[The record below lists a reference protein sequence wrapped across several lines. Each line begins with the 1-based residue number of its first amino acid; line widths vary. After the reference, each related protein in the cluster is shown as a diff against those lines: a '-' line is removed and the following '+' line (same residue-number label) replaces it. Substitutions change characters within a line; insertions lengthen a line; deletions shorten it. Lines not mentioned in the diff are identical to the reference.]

1 MRPSLRGEEHCCTDT
16 PHLCACARYT
26 RPKFFMSAQLH
37 LCSSTHARSHR
48 TLTRHVCPDVHPA
61 DAQANKE
68 AAAAAKRAKQEAKE
82 KSKKGAS
89 FWDSLAVLR
98 RSPKGAHARTRAD
111 VHTHTHT
118 HTCTHTHFF
127 TNANTYLQM
136 HTRTL
141 ARRHMHARM
150 RMCTHTRTHA
160 HTLWPVAGCSAV
172 QHMDEWD
179 LLCMSLHQATGGSYH
194 VLGLLD
200 CC

>member
-111 VHTHTHT
+111 VHTHTHMYTHTLFHKRKHLFTNAHT
-118 HTCTHTHFF
+118 HTCTQTH
-127 TNANTYLQM
+127 A
-136 HTRTL
+136 
-141 ARRHMHARM
+141 
-150 RMCTHTRTHA
+150 RTHA
-160 HTLWPVAGCSAV
+160 HVHTHSHACTHFVACGWV
-172 QHMDEWD
+172 Q
-179 LLCMSLHQATGGSYH
+179 
-194 VLGLLD
+194 
-200 CC
+200 CCAAHG